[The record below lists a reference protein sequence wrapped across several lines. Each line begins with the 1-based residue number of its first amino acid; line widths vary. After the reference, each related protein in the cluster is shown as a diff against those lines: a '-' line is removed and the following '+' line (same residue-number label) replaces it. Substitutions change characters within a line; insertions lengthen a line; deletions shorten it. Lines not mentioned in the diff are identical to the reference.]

1 MRGKAKARLSSM
13 ASISNLSVRMADSRR
28 GSIDRER
35 WLEARRDIEAL
46 CGEIGRGDDIELILK
61 ALEARRLAPGSGV
74 SPLSG
79 EMAKVRRAKG
89 SRRKK

>member
-1 MRGKAKARLSSM
+1 MRGKAKARLSSL

-46 CGEIGRGDDIELILK
+46 CGELRRGDDLELILK
-61 ALEARRLAPGSGV
+61 ALESQRSAPGAGV
-74 SPLSG
+74 NPLSG
-79 EMAKVRRAKG
+79 EMSKVRKPKG
-89 SRRKK
+89 RRKQ